1 MWRTFSGVRGRVPR
15 LFAPDG
21 GSGRA
26 PVSGLSLASGSRE
39 LNIGS
44 VSLLWVNKPRAAS
57 PQPIEKGCSP
67 PGRGKGW
74 VNLGNQLLTDSKQ
87 LGLWIRRPTPPFGR
101 GFDGELSRTAHV
113 EALRAPLRGRGRAEE
128 NRTRKP

>member
-1 MWRTFSGVRGRVPR
+1 MPR

-39 LNIGS
+39 SNIGS

-67 PGRGKGW
+67 LGRGKGW
-74 VNLGNQLLTDSKQ
+74 VNLGHQPLTDSKQ
-87 LGLWIRRPTPPFGR
+87 LGLRIRQTHPAVRQR
-101 GFDGELSRTAHV
+101 
-113 EALRAPLRGRGRAEE
+113 LRR
-128 NRTRKP
+128 

>member
-1 MWRTFSGVRGRVPR
+1 MPR

-67 PGRGKGW
+67 LGRGKGW
-74 VNLGNQLLTDSKQ
+74 VNRGNQLLTRGKR
-87 LGLWIRRPTPPFGR
+87 LALRIRQTHP
-101 GFDGELSRTAHV
+101 
-113 EALRAPLRGRGRAEE
+113 ALRAPLRGRGRAEE
-128 NRTRKP
+128 DRTRKP